1 MIIKNSIL
9 NGAKCSYTNGFQNY
23 LVFDLM
29 KRRVADGFLG
39 EIYTDDNNEDTS
51 WDSKGLSQE
60 KIINP

>member
-1 MIIKNSIL
+1 MIVKNSIL
-9 NGAKCSYTNGFQNY
+9 NGAKCSSTNGFQNY